1 MKVFNKKTEEKRL
14 EILDILKQIIANLT
28 NNEVDEI
35 HNDSSLFIELNIK
48 DEDFKRIIKDV
59 NKKFNISL
67 NHQELITHIEKINQ
81 LVEEILDEI
90 ELG

>member
-35 HNDSSLFIELNIK
+35 HSDSSLFIELNIK